1 MNLDNLI
8 TLIMKPLPIIAL
20 LALRHYSC

>member
-8 TLIMKPLPIIAL
+8 TGYGLDDG
-20 LALRHYSC
+20 LASC